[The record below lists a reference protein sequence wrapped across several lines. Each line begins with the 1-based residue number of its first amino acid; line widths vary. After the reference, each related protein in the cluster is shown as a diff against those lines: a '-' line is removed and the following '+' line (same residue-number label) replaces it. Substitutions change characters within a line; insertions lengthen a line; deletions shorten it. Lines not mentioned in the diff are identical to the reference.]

1 MVVKRIPIKDGMKER
16 TVSLDLEPIGIEVR
30 IGRGSYENEIKQG

>member
-1 MVVKRIPIKDGMKER
+1 VKIIPPKERMKER
-16 TVSLDLEPIGIEVR
+16 TVSLDLEPIGIEGG